1 MHPDPVATAT
11 DAIRE
16 LVNRK
21 VRPLSWL
28 EATFAVV
35 EAMTTEK
42 ATATLAQLIRCR
54 FLSVYDADLA
64 QMLAQKLGVEV
75 RWSHARFNADGWNEG
90 RGYG

>member
-1 MHPDPVATAT
+1 MRPDPLATAT

-42 ATATLAQLIRCR
+42 ATATLAQLIQRR
-54 FLSVYDADLA
+54 YLAIYDADLA

-75 RWSHARFNADGWNEG
+75 QWRHARFNGDGWNEG
-90 RGYG
+90 RGHG